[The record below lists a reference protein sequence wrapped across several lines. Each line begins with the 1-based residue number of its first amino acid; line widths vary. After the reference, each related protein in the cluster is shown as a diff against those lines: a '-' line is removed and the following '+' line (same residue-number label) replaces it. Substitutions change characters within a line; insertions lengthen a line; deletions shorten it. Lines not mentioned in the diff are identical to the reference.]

1 MTSLLNRFA
10 ILGLVLAPFCPLC
23 LGSRSSSSI
32 GGRYSFSLSTFD
44 PDGKLEQVE
53 RAATAASLGPPVVA
67 VSLSNGAGCVLA
79 SLFAT
84 PSPLVNDDG
93 TARFVRITDNI
104 AVAHSGVS
112 ADGRA
117 IAAAAQ
123 RLAVEHAY
131 TFAGD
136 GSDEEMIPIDLFLE
150 ELSGLFQRYTMKPG
164 SRPFGS
170 SLLVA
175 HIPSNNSNGK
185 TSSRSSV
192 SCCRLYRIEPSGMV
206 RMVEPICCIGG
217 GGERGVGVA
226 DKIVEHL
233 EERRCADASSLEEA
247 VRILL
252 EVMREVLSEEDAKVV
267 SDSQKIPE
275 PTFLASTLTRT
286 RGLEVRK
293 VHPPQQE
300 EER

>member
-1 MTSLLNRFA
+1 MTILLTVFA
-10 ILGLVLAPFCPLC
+10 ILATLCPLC
-23 LGSRSSSSI
+23 CLGAPGGRSSV

-44 PDGKLEQVE
+44 PDGKLAQVE

-67 VSLSNGAGCVLA
+67 VSLTNGAGCVLS
-79 SLFAT
+79 SLFST

-93 TARFVRITDNI
+93 TARFVRISDTI
-104 AVAHSGVS
+104 AIAHSGVS

-117 IAAAAQ
+117 VAAAAQ

-131 TFAGD
+131 TFADD
-136 GSDEEMIPIDLFLE
+136 GSDEEMAPIDLFLE

-164 SRPFGS
+164 SRPFGC

-175 HIPSNNSNGK
+175 HIPPSNNNSGN
-185 TSSRSSV
+185 SSSDSRSS
-192 SCCRLYRIEPSGMV
+192 STCCRLYRIDPSGMV
-206 RMVEPICCIGG
+206 RMLEPICCIGG
-217 GGERGVGVA
+217 GEGGEVA
-226 DKIVEHL
+226 DKIVEQL
-233 EERRCADASSLEEA
+233 EERSCAEASSLEEA
-247 VRILL
+247 ERILL
-252 EVMREVLSEEDAKVV
+252 EVMREVLSEEDAKDV
-267 SDSQKIPE
+267 SDSQKFPW